1 MYLSR
6 MPVYILDSKKLNKEL
21 KQVLLS
27 VPYINNILFYIILIH
42 KSTKLFDDFMSN
54 FMRKLLTRINLV

>member
-42 KSTKLFDDFMSN
+42 KSTY
-54 FMRKLLTRINLV
+54 